1 MKIEEQ
7 RLKIELTKS
16 IQNWIGEQCCEDDWG
31 STGVIVHGDL
41 AEDMADAA
49 YSVFQAVHKSQAY
62 AKKEGFF
69 IDAE

>member
-7 RLKIELTKS
+7 RLKITLTDF
-16 IQNWIGEQCCEDDWG
+16 IQEWIDQECCEDDWA
-31 STGVIVHGDL
+31 STNIIVHHDL

-62 AKKEGFF
+62 AIKEGHFST
-69 IDAE
+69 EV